1 MSLYQVQKLI
11 YQLNRDPRTRERY
24 ASERDAVLAEYELSD
39 EERLAIAEP
48 DIGLLYVLGVNG
60 QLLMHFAALH
70 KIEWLDYLE
79 RMRQGLET
87 HGPVREGVYAATGYE
102 GVAAHDARLKREREA
117 S

>member
-39 EERLAIAEP
+39 EERSAIVQP

-79 RMRQGLET
+79 RMRHGLKT
-87 HGPVREGVYAATGYE
+87 HGAVREGVYAATGYE
-102 GVAAHDARLKREREA
+102 GVDAHDARLKKQREA